1 MQVDAAVMVD
11 AASYMLYAP
20 SFPYPAVFIVICG
33 AHMKKPD
40 SGKLSR
46 REFARSMTI
55 AAVVAGI
62 PAEIGAQE
70 QKPPTTPAPPKPAAP
85 NPAEG
90 EPKLSPAARAEA
102 EAKIQNIFRKY
113 GDRLNE
119 EQKADVRKSML
130 STQDGVE
137 KLRAFSLENWDEPV
151 TIFRPLTGKEA

>member
-1 MQVDAAVMVD
+1 
-11 AASYMLYAP
+11 
-20 SFPYPAVFIVICG
+20 
-33 AHMKKPD
+33 MKKPN

-46 REFARSMTI
+46 REFARSVTI

-70 QKPPTTPAPPKPAAP
+70 QKPPTAPPPKPAAP
-85 NPAEG
+85 NPTEG

-137 KLRAFSLENWDEPV
+137 KLRAFALENWDEPV